1 MYWQRQKEKDKQEA
15 LTHDEANISYPFHE
29 IPPWVKA
36 LEPIPTMLTN
46 VGMGIRAKMWEA
58 LDLHLVKW
66 VVEILEWSINRDIFR
81 GNASSPTKVHLAGFN
96 LYLWTVFKHSKL

>member
-1 MYWQRQKEKDKQEA
+1 
-15 LTHDEANISYPFHE
+15 
-29 IPPWVKA
+29 VKA

-46 VGMGIRAKMWEA
+46 VGMRIRAKVRET

-66 VVEILEWSINRDIFR
+66 VAEILEWSINRDIFK

-96 LYLWTVFKHSKL
+96 LDLWTVLKHSKL

>member
-1 MYWQRQKEKDKQEA
+1 MGN
-15 LTHDEANISYPFHE
+15 DEANGSHPFHE

-46 VGMGIRAKMWEA
+46 VGMRIGAKVREA

-66 VVEILEWSINRDIFR
+66 VAEILEWSISRDIFK
-81 GNASSPTKVHLAGFN
+81 GNASSPTKVHLARFN
-96 LYLWTVFKHSKL
+96 LDFWTLLKHSKL